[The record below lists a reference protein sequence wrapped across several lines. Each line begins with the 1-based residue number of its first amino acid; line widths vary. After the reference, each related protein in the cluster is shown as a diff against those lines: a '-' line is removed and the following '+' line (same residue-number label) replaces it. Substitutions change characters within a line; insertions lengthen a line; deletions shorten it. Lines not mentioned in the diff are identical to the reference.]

1 MTKGSN
7 NRNTGVGFAPDKD
20 KVIQLEKKPAV
31 VSFILFSS
39 EAHKR
44 LADHFLDDYHYIIVH
59 SSQDISKI
67 YSKVVYLFVDFIDRN
82 IILEA
87 ETETQQIK
95 RETVETIR
103 HIGGTPVVIYRLH
116 SESRNLENGK
126 LNSDKLNSIQSHPT
140 FRDLSANNY
149 VFSIDKKFTEY
160 QRTNLT
166 KFLEN

>member
-1 MTKGSN
+1 MTKGSS
-7 NRNTGVGFAPDKD
+7 NRNTGVGFAPDKGE
-20 KVIQLEKKPAV
+20 VIQLEKKPAV
-31 VSFILFSS
+31 VSFNPFSS

-44 LADHFLDDYHYIIVH
+44 LADLFLDDYHYIIVH

-67 YSKVVYLFVDFIDRN
+67 QSKVVYLFVDVNDRN

-103 HIGGTPVVIYRLH
+103 RIGGTPVVIYRLH

-126 LNSDKLNSIQSHPT
+126 LYSDKLTSIQSHPLL
-140 FRDLSANNY
+140 RDLSSKNC
-149 VFSIDKKFTEY
+149 VLSIDRVFTEY
-160 QRTNLT
+160 QRTHLLN
-166 KFLEN
+166 FLL